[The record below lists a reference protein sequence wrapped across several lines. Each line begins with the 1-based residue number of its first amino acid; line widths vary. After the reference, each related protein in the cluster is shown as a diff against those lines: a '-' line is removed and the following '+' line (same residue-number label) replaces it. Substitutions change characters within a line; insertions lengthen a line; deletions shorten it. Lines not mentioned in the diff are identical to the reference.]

1 MRHTC
6 RAWLCACRTP
16 WFGCK
21 HHGPIGFSCRR
32 RVYLKRKISPTVVVC
47 ESSVQR
53 RITNFQP
60 LPICSSGSAGE
71 APILTRNLIET
82 GCVPFESFVLG
93 DPSDGCLSFPE
104 NDRSFNR
111 KRAID
116 EGNQGVG
123 PSSKRF
129 KGKNRKRSRA
139 QICFFAEQE
148 ALRSITRLRLL
159 RDEST
164 NVAPQALSCFSLTQ
178 IEGYPSDHG

>member
-1 MRHTC
+1 MIRC
-6 RAWLCACRTP
+6 LVSQE
-16 WFGCK
+16 K
-21 HHGPIGFSCRR
+21 NPIGNEWFLRH
-32 RVYLKRKISPTVVVC
+32 K
-47 ESSVQR
+47 
-53 RITNFQP
+53 P
-60 LPICSSGSAGE
+60 LPICSAAQPGSACE
-71 APILTRNLIET
+71 APILSRNLIET
-82 GCVPFESFVLG
+82 GCVPFESCVLG

-164 NVAPQALSCFSLTQ
+164 SVAPQALSCFFLTQ